1 MIVGHPA
8 AFAGDYTNDHILG
21 VVVNGSIRPGSMVG

>member
-8 AFAGDYTNDHILG
+8 AFASDYINDHILG
-21 VVVNGSIRPGSMVG
+21 VVVNGPIRP